1 MTTYRV
7 IGSPVPKTDV
17 QGIGKTTG
25 AALYAMDAQA
35 PGMLWAKLLRSPL
48 PHARIVRIDAT
59 RAARAPGVRLVLTG
73 ADVPDVRYGRRYRD
87 LPILARDV
95 VRFIGD
101 RVAAVAGDDEESV
114 ERALALIEVEYEELP
129 AVFDAAEAL
138 TEGAPVVHPEARSY
152 FGYEVPEGMHPNVV
166 ARDFHEKG
174 DVEAGFASAD
184 VVVEHTFRVPRT
196 HQAYIEPHCAFALVD
211 EEGVLQL
218 WAPNKNPH
226 GIRNAIA
233 TAVDLPPE
241 RVVLNPV
248 QVGGDF
254 GGKGATLEE
263 PIVCLL
269 AMRTGRPVKM
279 VMDHPEELTAAAPRH
294 AGTMTLRTGVTR
306 DGDIVAHEMRGV
318 FDSGG
323 YGGVRPGAPL
333 GGAMHGAGLYRCPN
347 ARTEAL
353 RVYTNNIP
361 GGQARAP
368 GEPQG
373 FFAAESHVDLVARA
387 IGMDPAEFRLR
398 NVIVEGDA
406 TMAGDLLEGV
416 RAKETLQAALDA
428 SGYYAPREPGVGRGV
443 AMAFRGT
450 GTGDSAARIT
460 LHPDGRVVIGT
471 PVFDQGTGAY
481 TIARQVVAEEL
492 GLDPDDVDIELLD
505 TAHSP
510 FDSGIGGS
518 RGTNI
523 VTGSM
528 YGAAQAVKRALGDL
542 AAEAAGWPSADV
554 DVEGRDLVLRA
565 DGRRRPWPELLAEVG
580 RPVSAETTFSAERAP
595 LTGFV
600 AQVAE
605 TSVDPDTG
613 RVELRRL
620 TTAHDVGRII
630 NPIGHQGQINGGVM
644 HGVGYGLMEE
654 IVVEGGKVT
663 TTTFAD
669 FKIPNIEDIP
679 ELRTVLLEPQQGVGP
694 YGIKGIG
701 ENPLTPVAPAIANAV
716 EDAVGVRVKEL
727 PVSAEKVYA
736 ALRER
741 SSA

>member
-7 IGSPVPKTDV
+7 IGRPVPKTDV
-17 QGIGKTTG
+17 QGKTTG
-25 AALYAMDAQA
+25 AALYAIDAQA
-35 PGMLWAKLLRSPL
+35 PGMLWAKLLRSPV
-48 PHARIVRIDAT
+48 PHARIVRIDASK
-59 RAARAPGVRLVLTG
+59 AAQSPGVRLVLTG
-73 ADVPDVRYGRRYRD
+73 ADTPDVLYGRRYRD
-87 LPILARDV
+87 LPVLARDV

-114 ERALALIEVEYEELP
+114 ERALQLIEVEYEELP
-129 AVFDAAEAL
+129 AVFDPVEAL
-138 TEGAPVVHPEARSY
+138 GEAAPVIHPAAQSY
-152 FGYEVPEGMHPNVV
+152 FGYEVGEGRHLNVLAHDV
-166 ARDFHEKG
+166 HEKG
-174 DVEAGFASAD
+174 DVEAGFATAD
-184 VVVEHTFRVPRT
+184 VIVEHTFSVPRT
-196 HQAYIEPHCAFALVD
+196 HQAYIEPHCAFAIVD
-211 EEGVLQL
+211 EDGVLQM

-233 TAVDLPPE
+233 MAVGLPPE
-241 RVVLNPV
+241 KVVLNPV

-263 PIVCLL
+263 PIVGLL
-269 AMRTGRPVKM
+269 AMRTGKPVKM

-294 AGTMTLRTGVTR
+294 AGVMTLKTGVKRTGE
-306 DGDIVAHEMRGV
+306 IVAHSMRGV

-333 GGAMHGAGLYRCPN
+333 GGAAHGAGLYKCDN
-347 ARTEAL
+347 ARSEVL
-353 RVYTNNIP
+353 RVYTNNLP

-373 FFAAESHVDLVARA
+373 FFAGESHIDLVARA
-387 IGMDPAEFRLR
+387 IDMDPAEFRLR
-398 NVIVEGDA
+398 NVIREGDT
-406 TMAGDLLEGV
+406 TMAGDRLERI
-416 RAKETLQAALDA
+416 RAKETLEAALREAD
-428 SGYYAPREPGVGRGV
+428 YYSPKPPGVGRGV

-450 GTGDSAARIT
+450 GTGESAARIT
-460 LHPDGRVVIGT
+460 LLPNGDVVIGT
-471 PVFDQGTGAY
+471 PVFEQGTGTY

-492 GLDPDDVDIELLD
+492 GLDPEELRIELLD

-528 YGAAQAVKRALGDL
+528 YGAAQAVKREMGEL
-542 AAEAAGWPSADV
+542 AAEALGWPSGDV
-554 DVEGRDLVLRA
+554 DIAGRDVVHRSS
-565 DGRRRPWPELLAEVG
+565 GERRSWPELLAKLG
-580 RPVSAETTFSAERAP
+580 RPLSAESTFSAERAP
-595 LTGFV
+595 VTGFV

-605 TSVDPDTG
+605 TRVDPDTG
-613 RVELRRL
+613 QVELRKL

-644 HGVGYGLMEE
+644 QGVGYGLMEE
-654 IVVEGGKVT
+654 VVVEGGKVAT
-663 TTTFAD
+663 TSFAD

-679 ELRTVLLEPQQGVGP
+679 ELRTVLLDPEQGVGP

-716 EDAVGVRVKEL
+716 EDAIGVRVSDL

-741 SSA
+741 GP

>member
-7 IGSPVPKTDV
+7 IGRPVPKTDV
-17 QGIGKTTG
+17 QGKTTG

-48 PHARIVRIDAT
+48 PHDRVVRIDA
-59 RAARAPGVRLVLTG
+59 AKARQVPGVRLVLTG
-73 ADVPDVRYGRRYRD
+73 ADVPGVLYGRRYRD
-87 LPILARDV
+87 LPVLARDV
-95 VRFIGD
+95 VRFVGD
-101 RVAAVAGDDEESV
+101 RVAAVAGDDEEAV
-114 ERALALIEVEYEELP
+114 ERALQLIEVEYEELP
-129 AVFDAAEAL
+129 AVFDPVEAL
-138 TEGAPVVHPEARSY
+138 EEGAPVIHPDVRSY
-152 FGYEVPEGMHPNVV
+152 FGYEVEEGRHLNLL
-166 ARDFHEKG
+166 ARDTHEKG
-174 DVEAGFASAD
+174 DVEAGFAAAD
-184 VVVEHTFRVPRT
+184 VIVEHTFSVPRT
-196 HQAYIEPHCAFALVD
+196 HQAYIEPHCAFAMVD
-211 EEGVLQL
+211 EDGVLQL

-226 GIRNAIA
+226 GIRGAIA
-233 TAVDLPPE
+233 MAVDLPPE
-241 RVVLNPV
+241 KVVLNPV

-294 AGTMTLRTGVTR
+294 AGVMTLKTGVKR
-306 DGDIVAHEMRGV
+306 DGEIVAHSMRGV

-333 GGAMHGAGLYRCPN
+333 GGAAHGAGLYKCDN
-347 ARTEAL
+347 ARAEVL
-353 RVYTNNIP
+353 RVYTNNLP

-373 FFAAESHVDLVARA
+373 FFAGESHIDLVARA
-387 IGMDPAEFRLR
+387 IDMDPAEFRLR
-398 NVIVEGDA
+398 NVIRDGDA
-406 TMAGDLLEGV
+406 TMAGDRLERI
-416 RAKETLQAALDA
+416 RARETLEAALEAADYFSPKA
-428 SGYYAPREPGVGRGV
+428 PGVGRGV

-450 GTGDSAARIT
+450 GTGESAARIT
-460 LHPDGRVVIGT
+460 LHPNGDVVIGT

-481 TIARQVVAEEL
+481 TTARQVVAEEL
-492 GLDPDDVDIELLD
+492 GLDPEELRIELLD

-518 RGTNI
+518 RGTNV

-528 YGAAQAVKRALGDL
+528 YGAAQAVKREMGDL
-542 AAEAAGWPSADV
+542 AAEALGWPSG
-554 DVEGRDLVLRA
+554 DVEIAGHELVHR
-565 DGRRRPWPELLAEVG
+565 GSGERRNWPDLLAELG
-580 RPVSAETTFSAERAP
+580 RPATAEATFSAERAP
-595 LTGFV
+595 VTGFV

-605 TSVDPDTG
+605 TYVDPDTG
-613 RVELRRL
+613 QVELRKL
-620 TTAHDVGRII
+620 TTAHDIGRII

-644 HGVGYGLMEE
+644 QGVGYGLMEE
-654 IVVEGGKVT
+654 VVVEGGRVVT
-663 TTTFAD
+663 TSFAD

-679 ELRTVLLEPQQGVGP
+679 ELRTVLLDPQEGVGP

-716 EDAVGVRVKEL
+716 EDAVGVRVKDL

-741 SSA
+741 GEA

>member
-7 IGSPVPKTDV
+7 IGRPVPKTDV
-17 QGIGKTTG
+17 QGKTTG

-48 PHARIVRIDAT
+48 PHARIVRIDAS
-59 RAARAPGVRLVLTG
+59 RARQAPGVRLVLTG
-73 ADVPDVRYGRRYRD
+73 ADVPDVLYGRRYRD
-87 LPILARDV
+87 LPVLARDV
-95 VRFIGD
+95 VRFVGD
-101 RVAAVAGDDEESV
+101 RVVAVAGDDEEAV
-114 ERALALIEVEYEELP
+114 ERALGLIEVEYKELP
-129 AVFDAAEAL
+129 AVFDPVEAL
-138 TEGAPVVHPEARSY
+138 GESAPVIHPGVRSY
-152 FGYEVPEGMHPNVV
+152 FGYEVGEDHHLNVL
-166 ARDFHEKG
+166 ARDVHEKG
-174 DVEAGFASAD
+174 DVEAGFAAAD
-184 VVVEHTFRVPRT
+184 VVVEHTFSVPRT
-196 HQAYIEPHCAFALVD
+196 HQAYIEPHCAFAMVD
-211 EEGVLQL
+211 EDGVLQL

-233 TAVDLPPE
+233 MAVELPPE
-241 RVVLNPV
+241 KVVLNPV

-294 AGTMTLRTGVTR
+294 AGVMTLRTGVKR
-306 DGDIVAHEMRGV
+306 NGEIVAHEMRGV

-333 GGAMHGAGLYRCPN
+333 GGAAHGAGLYKCDN
-347 ARTEAL
+347 ARAEVL
-353 RVYTNNIP
+353 RVYTNNLP

-373 FFAAESHVDLVARA
+373 FFAGESHIDLVARA
-387 IGMDPAEFRLR
+387 IGMDPAEFRMR
-398 NVIVEGDA
+398 NVIRDGDA
-406 TMAGDLLEGV
+406 TMAGDRLERI
-416 RAKETLQAALDA
+416 RARETLEAALEAADYF
-428 SGYYAPREPGVGRGV
+428 SPKPPGVGRGV

-460 LHPDGRVVIGT
+460 LHPSGDVVIGT

-481 TIARQVVAEEL
+481 TTARQVVAEEL
-492 GLDPDDVDIELLD
+492 GLDPEELRIELLD

-518 RGTNI
+518 RGTNV

-528 YGAAQAVKRALGDL
+528 YGAAQAVKREMGDL
-542 AAEAAGWPSADV
+542 AAEALGWPSGDV
-554 DVEGRDLVLRA
+554 DIAGREIVHRGAGERRSWPDLLTEL
-565 DGRRRPWPELLAEVG
+565 GRSVAAE
-580 RPVSAETTFSAERAP
+580 ATFSAERAP
-595 LTGFV
+595 VTGFV

-605 TSVDPDTG
+605 TYVDVDTG
-613 RVELRRL
+613 QVELRKL
-620 TTAHDVGRII
+620 TTAHDIGRII

-644 HGVGYGLMEE
+644 QGVGYGLMEE
-654 IVVEGGKVT
+654 VIVEGGRVA

-679 ELRTVLLEPQQGVGP
+679 ELRTVLLDPQEGVGP

-716 EDAVGVRVKEL
+716 EDAVGVRVKDL

-741 SSA
+741 GGA